1 MVQRVA
7 VAEVRERWPAF
18 AVAAD
23 GPGVAGYLSAPL
35 VLDDGYHGSLNLYSE
50 RTHGFR
56 ELDAALLELC
66 TTAAEAG
73 PRNARRYV
81 RARRQAD
88 QLRSALTSRAV
99 IDQAKGIVMAV
110 HQVDAE
116 EAFNLLVDR
125 SQRENLKLRD
135 LAERFVDDVSQA
147 DG

>member
-1 MVQRVA
+1 
-7 VAEVRERWPAF
+7 
-18 AVAAD
+18 
-23 GPGVAGYLSAPL
+23 
-35 VLDDGYHGSLNLYSE
+35 
-50 RTHGFR
+50 
-56 ELDAALLELC
+56 
-66 TTAAEAG
+66 
-73 PRNARRYV
+73 NARRYV

-88 QLRSALTSRAV
+88 QLQSALTSRAV